1 VAQYVGAVGGPTYE
15 GSIDRVTVISRDGTT
30 VNTGSDYFPNSGDVI
45 IVKRS
50 KTRIF
55 ADIFGG
61 LIGVG
66 TLIISI
72 VALSQSGN

>member
-1 VAQYVGAVGGPTYE
+1 
-15 GSIDRVTVISRDGTT
+15 VTVISRDGST
-30 VNTGSDYFPNSGDVI
+30 VDTDRNYMPNSGDVI

-55 ADIFGG
+55 ADIFSG

-66 TLIISI
+66 TLVISI
-72 VALSQSGN
+72 IALSNSSN